1 MACGWDVTEELLS
14 IFQDYPDDASNTDD
28 PGIPSDYSE
37 YDIGVK
43 LLKLSVNLRKVM
55 CLAVKP
61 VKVTLIMKTYT
72 KIQSTNKPTHG
83 NQGHGGN
90 FFYLETCLVLDWH
103 KCAVLW

>member
-14 IFQDYPDDASNTDD
+14 IFQDYPDDAPNTDD
-28 PGIPSDYSE
+28 PGISSDYSE
-37 YDIGVK
+37 YEIGVK
-43 LLKLSVNLRKVM
+43 LLKLSVNLIKVM

-61 VKVTLIMKTYT
+61 VKETLIMKTCT

-90 FFYLETCLVLDWH
+90 LFTWELILF
-103 KCAVLW
+103 